1 MKDIVKIN
9 KKNIF
14 YFLIILFIFLIDRAT
29 KLIMINLDEL
39 YGERNYAL
47 TSFINLELIWNSGIA
62 FGMLSFENSFY
73 YNLITSIIILIT
85 IIIFIMMVKTSGIQ
99 KYGFIMIFG
108 GSIGNIF
115 DRLIY
120 SSVPDFID
128 IHFKNFHWFI
138 FNVADIFITIGVLIL
153 IFLEF
158 TKKND

>member
-1 MKDIVKIN
+1 MVKIK
-9 KKNIF
+9 KKNFLYFFIISIIF
-14 YFLIILFIFLIDRAT
+14 FIDRAT
-29 KLIMINLDEL
+29 KLIMINLDDL

-138 FNVADIFITIGVLIL
+138 FNVADIFITLGVLIL
-153 IFLEF
+153 IYLEF
-158 TKKND
+158 IKEKTNG